1 MEETILNG
9 AKHKF
14 EKVLSVV
21 AEDLATIRVGGAK
34 PSMVEN
40 ISVEAYGQRMK
51 LLELANIS
59 APDPQQLLIQPWDK
73 GMLRSIEKGIMEAN
87 LGLMPNVSGEIV
99 RIMVP
104 ALNEE
109 RRNEFVKLA
118 KQKLESGR
126 ILLRQARVEVR
137 EDIEHQKDA
146 PGVSEDDIKRWHEE
160 LQKMVDEYGLKLE
173 HMEAEK
179 EKEIMKV

>member
-9 AKHKF
+9 AKNKF
-14 EKVLSVV
+14 EKVLAVV

-40 ISVEAYGQRMK
+40 VSVEAYGQRMK

-59 APDPQQLLIQPWDK
+59 TPDPQQILIQPWDK
-73 GMLRSIEKGIMEAN
+73 SMIRNIEKGIIEAN

-104 ALNEE
+104 PLNEE
-109 RRNEFVKLA
+109 RRGEFVKLA
-118 KQKLESGR
+118 KQKLEGGR

-137 EDIEHQKDA
+137 EDIDHQKEA
-146 PGVSEDDIKRWHEE
+146 PGVSEDDIKNWHEK
-160 LQKMVDEYGLKLE
+160 LQKMVDEYGDKLE
-173 HMEAEK
+173 QMEIEK
-179 EKEIMKV
+179 VKEIMKV